1 MIRDFVKKTD
11 TVLLTAV
18 LVILLIGILNL
29 FSASRMEELSAVSLY
44 VKQVYWAV
52 IGLSLMFVTM
62 FIDIR
67 FFERWA
73 YGIYL
78 VTVFFL
84 VAVLFLGD
92 RTGGATRWFALGP
105 ISFQPSEFVKVS
117 MILAMARYFQKNI
130 PVDGI
135 GIRHLFIP
143 AVIAIVPT
151 VLIVKEPDLGSAG
164 LIVLVFATLLVAV
177 KMRPRAAAAVILAG
191 IVSMIPAFIFGWRF
205 LKPYQRQRILTFFRP
220 DTDPLGSGYHIIQS
234 KIAVGSGKI
243 VGKGY
248 MHGTQSQ
255 LQFLP
260 EQHTDFIFSV
270 LAEEWGFIGS
280 IVLLVLFCVIILRGL
295 YIARSARD
303 VFGATVAV
311 GVSIIIMWQSFI
323 NIGMATGIFP
333 VVGIPLPFLS
343 YGGTS
348 LVTMLIGVGLLLNI
362 YSRRN
367 IF

>member
-1 MIRDFVKKTD
+1 VIRDFIKKTD
-11 TVLLTAV
+11 TVFLTAV
-18 LVILLIGILNL
+18 VITLLVGILNL
-29 FSASRMEELSAVSLY
+29 YSASRMEDLSAVPLY
-44 VKQVYWAV
+44 VKQIYWAV
-52 IGLSLMFVTM
+52 LGLSLMLLTM

-73 YGIYL
+73 YIIYL
-78 VTVFFL
+78 ITLFFL
-84 VAVLFLGD
+84 VVVLFLGE

-105 ISFQPSEFVKVS
+105 ISFQPSEFVKLS
-117 MILAMARYFQKNI
+117 MIMALGRYFQKNM

-135 GIRHLFIP
+135 TIKHLFIP
-143 AVIAIVPT
+143 AALAAVPT
-151 VLIVKEPDLGSAG
+151 LLIVKEPDLGSAG
-164 LIVLVFATLLVAV
+164 LIVLVFATLLIAT
-177 KMRPRAAAAVILAG
+177 KMRPKTAVTVILAG
-191 IVSMIPAFIFGWRF
+191 VISMFPAFIFGWRF
-205 LKPYQRQRILTFFRP
+205 LKPYQRQRILTFLWP

-243 VGKGY
+243 IGKGY

-255 LQFLP
+255 LRFLP

-280 IVLLVLFCVIILRGL
+280 MVILILFCVIILRGF

-303 VFGATVAV
+303 VFGAVVAA
-311 GVSIIIMWQSFI
+311 GISIVILWQSFI

-362 YSRRN
+362 YRRRN